1 MSLVRPFV
9 LMFVEPI
16 VMFWNIYI
24 TLVYGVLYIFIESF
38 NVVFIEHHGF
48 NLGENGLAYLVSLI
62 ALLVSAWYAESG
74 TEFVITRA
82 YQSAPSSPTFAL
94 CHMRCASRS
103 PISSTAVRLIPSPF
117 SHHTGH

>member
-9 LMFVEPI
+9 LMLVEPI

-24 TLVYGVLYIFIESF
+24 TLVYAVLYIFIESL

-62 ALLVSAWYAESG
+62 AIFVFARYAESV
-74 TEFVITRA
+74 TESVTTRA
-82 YQSAPSSPTFAL
+82 YQSAP
-94 CHMRCASRS
+94 
-103 PISSTAVRLIPSPF
+103 
-117 SHHTGH
+117 